1 MPPPPVLRRLRAL
14 GLTQERQAAYLGVT
28 QAAVS
33 QWMSG
38 RRQFEEPW
46 RSEAEALLAVL
57 SEHLAQGKPL
67 DTFVFLPACFQNRR
81 GITQTGEGAPLT
93 QTEYDELS
101 KLQTELAALSPE
113 RFLVGMH
120 TWSAHHTV
128 HYLAD
133 MVATTPLDTASAAE
147 LDRMR
152 RMVLALQ
159 LDIMGVLRVKA
170 QHALEGHDDA

>member
-1 MPPPPVLRRLRAL
+1 MPPPPVLQRLRAL
-14 GLTQERQAAYLGVT
+14 GLTQERQADYLGVT

-67 DTFVFLPACFQNRR
+67 DTFVFLPAFFLNR
-81 GITQTGEGAPLT
+81 GGVTSTGEGAPLT
-93 QTEYDELS
+93 QSDFDELT
-101 KLQTELAALSPE
+101 KLQHELAALPPD
-113 RFLVGMH
+113 RWAVGMY
-120 TWSAHHTV
+120 TWQVHRTA

-133 MVATTPLDTASAAE
+133 LLVTTPLDTASAAE
-147 LDRMR
+147 LDTMR
-152 RMVLALQ
+152 RMVLSLHRGMAAV
-159 LDIMGVLRVKA
+159 MHVKA
-170 QHALEGHDDA
+170 QRALEGHDDA